1 VEKRKRFTLKQN
13 LVCLCPICDIEMVN
27 TGSGD
32 FNHFI
37 CPRCGRDMGLVCDA
51 TIVQKELDEHYK
63 LEKAKISRKK

>member
-1 VEKRKRFTLKQN
+1 
-13 LVCLCPICDIEMVN
+13 MVN